1 MIAFLEGHFRHD
13 TMSSWNRAASYANS
27 VKIHRL
33 DLTPEQ
39 LDKAWAMLGM
49 AEVFD
54 AIRGLI
60 NDWSSKREW
69 HWQVHFNGRSSGYL
83 VLYQGGLDYKNAK
96 TAQCDSCYKLTWHKE
111 NVPCT
116 TAGCDET
123 LTVLEK
129 PSPQIVTYAGRGLD
143 QSEDFTDWSMDRIR
157 DRVKLVHDFDKLCD
171 DCVATFVFHCDNYSI
186 AEKHIMV
193 PRTIKVLEAIPA

>member
-1 MIAFLEGHFRHD
+1 MKTFYRDVDMRNREAMIAFLEGHFRHD

-60 NDWSSKREW
+60 ERFARDSANAAPR
-69 HWQVHFNGRSSGYL
+69 
-83 VLYQGGLDYKNAK
+83 GG
-96 TAQCDSCYKLTWHKE
+96 T
-111 NVPCT
+111 
-116 TAGCDET
+116 
-123 LTVLEK
+123 
-129 PSPQIVTYAGRGLD
+129 R
-143 QSEDFTDWSMDRIR
+143 
-157 DRVKLVHDFDKLCD
+157 
-171 DCVATFVFHCDNYSI
+171 
-186 AEKHIMV
+186 
-193 PRTIKVLEAIPA
+193 